1 MNDLPRQK
9 LCEIIT
15 EYGQDV
21 SDNPQRCE
29 GLLKDFCGQ
38 YSKEVFL
45 LVNALK
51 KGVATELLKSQNQI
65 PQAVILSKLTKRLQ
79 DELGIAEESAYWA
92 VDSWGLALGVIS
104 QPRTKNDFQSQ
115 QQLIVERQQQA
126 EKEQKQREEYEK
138 KLDQSQQEIQQ
149 WKQEVGKLNEAIT
162 TARQQQNINQKSAHK
177 FAANFV
183 SILAGISALAAFL
196 LGIYA
201 YQKNQQM
208 GNLTENLNNLT
219 IEYNQ
224 KTENLITEHNQKI
237 KSLTTEHDQEV
248 ENIITEHNQK
258 VENITN
264 KRNLLYNQV
273 QNFQNTLENVENNLE
288 NNLNISGDTYLNLC
302 NQTSND
308 IIDAAIMYWD
318 GDGWKS
324 RGWWNIKKGECT
336 KVLVDFNERGD
347 IYIHGQINNIK
358 WESDDFSFCATNTR
372 FEFEKSDEMECSGDN
387 YKVNAIKF
395 LVFPGVNDYK
405 FKDYKNYTE

>member
-1 MNDLPRQK
+1 MNELPRQK

-15 EYGQDV
+15 QYGQDV

-115 QQLIVERQQQA
+115 QQLILERQQQA

-138 KLDQSQQEIQQ
+138 KLDQSEQEIQQ

-219 IEYNQ
+219 N
-224 KTENLITEHNQKI
+224 KI
-237 KSLTTEHDQEV
+237 NS
-248 ENIITEHNQK
+248 
-258 VENITN
+258 
-264 KRNLLYNQV
+264 LYNQV

-358 WESDDFSFCATNTR
+358 WGSDDFSFCVTR
-372 FEFEKSDEMECSGDN
+372 TAFEFEKSDEMECSGDN

>member
-1 MNDLPRQK
+1 MNELPRQK

-15 EYGQDV
+15 QYGQDV

-115 QQLIVERQQQA
+115 QQLILERQQQA
-126 EKEQKQREEYEK
+126 EKEQKQREEYKK

-208 GNLTENLNNLT
+208 GNLTENLNNLKS
-219 IEYNQ
+219 EYNQ
-224 KTENLITEHNQKI
+224 K
-237 KSLTTEHDQEV
+237 V
-248 ENIITEHNQK
+248 EK
-258 VENITN
+258 LTN

-273 QNFQNTLENVENNLE
+273 QNFQNTLEDVENNLE
-288 NNLNISGDTYLNLC
+288 NNLDLSGDTYLNLC

-308 IIDAAIMYWD
+308 IIDAAFMYWN
-318 GDGWKS
+318 GEGWKS
-324 RGWWNIKKGECT
+324 QGWWNIKKGECT
-336 KVLVDFNERGD
+336 KVWVGFNYRGD
-347 IYIHGQINNIK
+347 IYLHGQINILK
-358 WESDDFSFCATNTR
+358 WGSDDFSFCATNTR